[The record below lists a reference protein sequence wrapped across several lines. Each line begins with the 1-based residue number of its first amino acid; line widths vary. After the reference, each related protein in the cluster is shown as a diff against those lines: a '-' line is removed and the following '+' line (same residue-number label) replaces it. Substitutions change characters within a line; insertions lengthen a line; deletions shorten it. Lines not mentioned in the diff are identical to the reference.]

1 MAILENRV
9 KINSKTSDLL
19 YVVQLILKRFLLSI
33 FVILFVYLLYVAR
46 PKKLADFTL
55 EATGTIS
62 TIGLNIYD
70 LIFSPMV
77 SLSEK
82 LGQFKDLKSE
92 NLKLKLRLAE
102 FYNLENIVE
111 TLRAEN
117 LALKNLLNVVSD
129 EKYNYITA
137 RLLSVSLN
145 PFSKTILVGA
155 GSNSG
160 VKVNQIVASAQGL
173 VGRITQVSGNFA
185 RVMLIN
191 DLNSRVPI
199 VTLLTQERGILAG
212 NNRNTKIIYLQKNHT
227 IKQGEKVITSG
238 DGMMYPRG
246 IVVGEV
252 SKVYES
258 EVEILPAINFD
269 RTDFVNI
276 FSNDFKFKEI
286 EKIN

>member
-9 KINSKTSDLL
+9 KINSKTADLL
-19 YVVQLILKRFLLSI
+19 YVVQLILKRFLLLI
-33 FVILFVYLLYVAR
+33 FVVLFIYLLYVAR

-70 LIFSPMV
+70 LIFSPMM

-82 LGQFKDLKSE
+82 LGQFKDLKAE
-92 NLKLKLRLAE
+92 NLKLKLRLTE
-102 FYNLENIVE
+102 FYSLENTVE
-111 TLRAEN
+111 TLKAEN

-129 EKYNYITA
+129 EKYDCITA

-155 GSNSG
+155 GSESG

-173 VGRITQVSGNFA
+173 VGRVTQVSGNFA

-212 NNRNTKIIYLQKNHT
+212 NNQNTKIIYLQKNHT

-238 DGMMYPRG
+238 DGIMYPRG

-252 SKVYES
+252 SKVTES
-258 EVEILPAINFD
+258 EVEILPAMNFD

>member
-9 KINSKTSDLL
+9 RINTKTLNFL
-19 YVVQLILKRFLLSI
+19 HVVQLLLKRFLLTI
-33 FVILFVYLLYVAR
+33 LVILFIYLIYVVR

-70 LIFSPMV
+70 LIFSPMM

-82 LGQFKDLKSE
+82 LVQFKDLKAE
-92 NLKLKLRLAE
+92 NLKLKLKLAE
-102 FYNLENIVE
+102 LYNLENTVE
-111 TLRAEN
+111 TLKTEN
-117 LALKNLLNVVSD
+117 QALKSLLNVVSD
-129 EKYNYITA
+129 EKYDCITA
-137 RLLSVSLN
+137 RLLGVSLN

-155 GSNSG
+155 GSSSG

-173 VGRITQVSGNFA
+173 VGRVTQVSSNFA

-212 NNRNTKIIYLQKNHT
+212 NNKNTKIIYLQKNHA

-252 SKVYES
+252 LKVS
-258 EVEILPAINFD
+258 QNEVEIAPAINFD
-269 RTDFVNI
+269 KTDFVNI
-276 FSNDFKFKEI
+276 FSNDYKLNEI

>member
-19 YVVQLILKRFLLSI
+19 YVVQLILKRFLLLI
-33 FVILFVYLLYVAR
+33 FVVLFIYLLYVAR

-70 LIFSPMV
+70 LIFSPMM

-82 LGQFKDLKSE
+82 LGQFKDLKAE
-92 NLKLKLRLAE
+92 NLKLKLRLTE
-102 FYNLENIVE
+102 FYSLENTVE
-111 TLRAEN
+111 TLKAEN
-117 LALKNLLNVVSD
+117 SALKNLLNVVSD
-129 EKYNYITA
+129 EKYDCITA

-155 GSNSG
+155 GSESG

-173 VGRITQVSGNFA
+173 VGRVTQVSGNFA

-212 NNRNTKIIYLQKNHT
+212 NNQNTKIIYLQKNHT

-238 DGMMYPRG
+238 DGIMYPRG

-252 SKVYES
+252 SKVTES
-258 EVEILPAINFD
+258 EVEILPAMNFD